1 MARKLRDYNDTLELV
16 DYLSQR
22 DPFSGDRALRCIA
35 TGVVADKEVNADK
48 SKEIGDSILPS
59 MTGKNAFEYTFRKK
73 DQVIT
78 MASMTAVKFSDGI
91 VQVDLQLLQVF
102 KGLVLWQLVD
112 SMRTLSPFLDS
123 RCAAI
128 HQPCL
133 TLHYFL
139 ERLISLSWR
148 KLSGRGQRTTRR
160 R

>member
-73 DQVIT
+73 DIT

-91 VQVDLQLLQVF
+91 VQVDPQLLQF
-102 KGLVLWQLVD
+102 SK
-112 SMRTLSPFLDS
+112 
-123 RCAAI
+123 A
-128 HQPCL
+128 
-133 TLHYFL
+133 
-139 ERLISLSWR
+139 
-148 KLSGRGQRTTRR
+148 
-160 R
+160 